1 MIRYAHPFV
10 PAALMAALVFSDAF
24 GVNLQTQ
31 DFLFVSTHRRPV
43 QVESDD
49 KVAYVLTEGGVLL
62 YDYRRKLWV
71 DNIGAG
77 RNIKDIAYNASKS
90 QLLMQL
96 ADNTVL
102 EYNPSFRR
110 VSQTSTPFNKTAT
123 GTPGGDLTGLS
134 LGSDFFFLGDAVR
147 DSYNRRAPVNTS
159 RIFDYDN
166 LWLLTAGHGAF
177 LGSARRKEL
186 AHNAFG
192 LYDSSVTAVYS
203 DGKTLWFGGAKSDGA
218 LVRASL
224 ELAGWRSFL
233 AQQDYQFPDGSIRDI
248 VAWRGYIWL
257 ATAKGVVRHD
267 PGTGRFQVYRR
278 MLGSTDL
285 QINRLHVH
293 QDRLYA
299 GTERGI
305 ASLSDLGGQ
314 FTGNEIPLSSA
325 PSVLDFHSR
334 GGDLWAATEYG
345 LLVLRPNGWRSF
357 KDVTREDVPEGTS
370 VRVTTVGFYD
380 SSLYWAGED
389 RLYAKAR
396 HQEPRTVFT
405 QDGIFRITIVGNILY
420 AGSPTGVR
428 AYNLKNKLW
437 VDFQLQNGIPGTK
450 VQTFAV
456 TPDHLWVGTDL
467 GVMRIRVRPYL
478 P

>member
-1 MIRYAHPFV
+1 
-10 PAALMAALVFSDAF
+10 
-24 GVNLQTQ
+24 
-31 DFLFVSTHRRPV
+31 
-43 QVESDD
+43 
-49 KVAYVLTEGGVLL
+49 
-62 YDYRRKLWV
+62 
-71 DNIGAG
+71 
-77 RNIKDIAYNASKS
+77 
-90 QLLMQL
+90 
-96 ADNTVL
+96 
-102 EYNPSFRR
+102 
-110 VSQTSTPFNKTAT
+110 
-123 GTPGGDLTGLS
+123 
-134 LGSDFFFLGDAVR
+134 
-147 DSYNRRAPVNTS
+147 
-159 RIFDYDN
+159 
-166 LWLLTAGHGAF
+166 
-177 LGSARRKEL
+177 
-186 AHNAFG
+186 
-192 LYDSSVTAVYS
+192 
-203 DGKTLWFGGAKSDGA
+203 
-218 LVRASL
+218 
-224 ELAGWRSFL
+224 
-233 AQQDYQFPDGSIRDI
+233 
-248 VAWRGYIWL
+248 
-257 ATAKGVVRHD
+257 
-267 PGTGRFQVYRR
+267 
-278 MLGSTDL
+278 
-285 QINRLHVH
+285 
-293 QDRLYA
+293 
-299 GTERGI
+299 
-305 ASLSDLGGQ
+305 
-314 FTGNEIPLSSA
+314 
-325 PSVLDFHSR
+325 LDFHSR